1 MLSVLSFMWC
11 FAVITLVQ
19 FAKAAIIAGKT
30 MNNKIYVP
38 VYVNAGVVC
47 SHIVAA
53 VIMGEKPIISE
64 YKQYY
69 EICFEK

>member
-1 MLSVLSFMWC
+1 
-11 FAVITLVQ
+11 
-19 FAKAAIIAGKT
+19 